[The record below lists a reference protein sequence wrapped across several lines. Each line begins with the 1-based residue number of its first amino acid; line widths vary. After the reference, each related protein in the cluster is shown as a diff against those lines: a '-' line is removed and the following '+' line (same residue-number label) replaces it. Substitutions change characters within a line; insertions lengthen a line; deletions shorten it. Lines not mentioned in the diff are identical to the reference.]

1 MRKFPLAGRRVWVAG
16 HRGMVGSALLRRLA
30 REDCEILTVARQ
42 DCDLRRQAAV
52 ERWLAD
58 ARPDVV
64 VVAAAKVGGIL
75 ANAASPAEFLYDNL
89 MIAANVIEA
98 ARRVGVAKLLFLGS
112 SCIYPKLAP
121 QPIRE
126 EHLLEGQLEPTNQ
139 WYAVAKIAGLKLCQA
154 YRRQYGCDFI
164 SALPTNLYGPG
175 DNFDPLTSHVVPGLI
190 ARMHA
195 AKTAGAP
202 EVEIWGTGRPR
213 REFLHVD
220 DLADACVHLLEVYD
234 DEAPINVGCGA
245 DLTIA
250 ELAEKVRAV
259 VGFTGRLRFDPT
271 RPDGTPRKLLDVS
284 RLSALG
290 WQPRIPLDQGLAA
303 TYRWYLEH
311 AGARRARIRRGA
323 RRRSVAVAPPRGAR
337 RYRHRPRAG
346 GGTTNWR
353 RSAAHARPHL
363 PWDRRRRSTGAGCA
377 RS

>member
-1 MRKFPLAGRRVWVAG
+1 
-16 HRGMVGSALLRRLA
+16 MVGSALLRRLA
-30 REDCEILTVARQ
+30 RMECEILTVARQ
-42 DCDLRRQAAV
+42 DCDLRRQTAV
-52 ERWLAD
+52 EHWLAD
-58 ARPDVV
+58 ERPQVV
-64 VVAAAKVGGIL
+64 VVGAAKVGGIL

-154 YRRQYGCDFI
+154 YRRQYACDFI
-164 SALPTNLYGPG
+164 SALPTNLYGPN

-195 AKTAGAP
+195 TKAAGAP

-220 DLADACVHLLEVYD
+220 DLADACVHLLEHYS

-250 ELAEKVRAV
+250 QLAEKVRAV

-290 WQPRIPLDQGLAA
+290 WQPRIPLDEGLAA

-311 AGARRARIRRGA
+311 AAPGAPGSGAARAEE
-323 RRRSVAVAPPRGAR
+323 
-337 RYRHRPRAG
+337 
-346 GGTTNWR
+346 
-353 RSAAHARPHL
+353 AAQ
-363 PWDRRRRSTGAGCA
+363 
-377 RS
+377 

>member
-1 MRKFPLAGRRVWVAG
+1 
-16 HRGMVGSALLRRLA
+16 MVGSALRRRLE
-30 REDCEILTVARQ
+30 RMECEILTVARQ
-42 DCDLRRQAAV
+42 DCDLRDQTAV
-52 ERWLAD
+52 ERWLARG
-58 ARPDVV
+58 RPEVV

-75 ANAASPAEFLYDNL
+75 ANASSPAEFLYDNL

-126 EHLLEGQLEPTNQ
+126 KHLLEGQLEPTNQ

-164 SALPTNLYGPG
+164 SALPTNLYGPD

-195 AKTAGAP
+195 AKAAGAP

-220 DLADACVHLLEVYD
+220 DLADACVHLLEVYS

-250 ELAEKVRAV
+250 QLAEKVRAV
-259 VGFTGRLRFDPT
+259 VGFAGRLRFDAT
-271 RPDGTPRKLLDVS
+271 RPDGTPQKLLDVS

-290 WQPRIPLDQGLAA
+290 WQPRIPLDQGIADL
-303 TYRWYLEH
+303 YGWYLNH
-311 AGARRARIRRGA
+311 V
-323 RRRSVAVAPPRGAR
+323 VA
-337 RYRHRPRAG
+337 
-346 GGTTNWR
+346 N
-353 RSAAHARPHL
+353 AA
-363 PWDRRRRSTGAGCA
+363 
-377 RS
+377 